1 MANSQARDGRLSLAF
16 IGGDPVKATSVAIGD
31 FIVVT
36 AKGTSSV
43 FTDYDLNRPFF
54 AMKAFTPATGDEV
67 YKIPLYFLGQ
77 ATGKS
82 LSHSK
87 NTTDVTMDYDEAT
100 NNVTDGI
107 VSSSGSI
114 SGMFIT
120 EKIVTDAD
128 TGVNILKS
136 RFKTLVQVDST
147 GKVTTKAAAT
157 TEKDILV
164 ICWNLRNAK
173 AGDLLDIDIVP
184 ALITGLNI
192 GGEYGSSQSFDID
205 FTGNASDENN
215 FMGSELQLE
224 ATAALLST
232 FKTARPATA

>member
-16 IGGDPVKATSVAIGD
+16 IGGDPVTASAVAIGD

-36 AKGTSSV
+36 TKGSSSV
-43 FTDYDLNRPFF
+43 FADYELNKPFF
-54 AMKAFTPATGDEV
+54 ANKAFTPASGDTV

-77 ATGKS
+77 ATGKN

-87 NTTDVTMDYDEAT
+87 NTTDVTMDYDAAT

-107 VSSSGSI
+107 VSTSGSI

-120 EKIVTDAD
+120 EKIESGKE
-128 TGVNILKS
+128 TGVNLLKS
-136 RFKTLVQVDST
+136 RFKTLIQIDST
-147 GKVTTKAAAT
+147 GKATTKAAAT

-173 AGDLLDIDIVP
+173 VGDLLDIDVVP
-184 ALITGLNI
+184 ALITGLSV

-215 FMGSELQLE
+215 FEGSELQIE
-224 ATAALLST
+224 ATSALLAT
-232 FKTARPATA
+232 FKTARPVA

>member
-16 IGGDPVKATSVAIGD
+16 IGGDPVKASSVAIGD
-31 FIVVT
+31 FVVVT

-43 FTDYDLNRPFF
+43 FSDYDLNRPFF
-54 AMKAFTPATGDEV
+54 AMKAFTPASGDEV

-100 NNVTDGI
+100 NNVSDGI
-107 VSSSGSI
+107 VSTSGSI

-147 GKVTTKAAAT
+147 GKVTKKEAAT
-157 TEKDILV
+157 TEKDLLI

-173 AGDLLDIDIVP
+173 AGDMLDIDVVP
-184 ALITGLNI
+184 ALITGLSI

-224 ATAALLST
+224 ATAGLLAT

>member
-1 MANSQARDGRLSLAF
+1 MANSQTRDGRSSLAF
-16 IGGDPVKATSVAIGD
+16 IAGDKEAVSSTKAIAVGD

-36 AKGTSSV
+36 AKGASSA
-43 FTDYDLNRPFF
+43 FTDYPLNKPFF
-54 AMKAFTPATGDEV
+54 AMKAFSPATGDTV
-67 YKIPLYFLGQ
+67 YKMPLYFLGQ

-87 NTTDVTMDYDEAT
+87 NTTDTTIDYDEST

-114 SGMFIT
+114 SGSFIT
-120 EKIVTDAD
+120 EDITGDKS
-128 TGVNILKS
+128 GVNLLKS
-136 RFKTLVQVDST
+136 RFRSIIQIDDTGAAST
-147 GKVTTKAAAT
+147 KDANT

-173 AGDLLDIDIVP
+173 AGDLLEIDVVP
-184 ALITGLNI
+184 ALITGLSV

-205 FTGNASDENN
+205 FTGNATDENN
-215 FMGSELQLE
+215 FEGSTLQIE
-224 ATAALLST
+224 ATEAFLKT
-232 FKTARPATA
+232 FSLARPV

>member
-16 IGGDPVKATSVAIGD
+16 IGGDPATAKAVAVGD

-36 AKGTSSV
+36 AKASTSSA
-43 FTDYDLNRPFF
+43 FDGYELNKPFF
-54 AMKAFTPATGDEV
+54 ANKAFTPATGDTV
-67 YKIPLYFLGQ
+67 YKIPLFFLGH

-87 NTTDVTMDYDEAT
+87 NTTDVTMDYDAAT

-107 VSSSGSI
+107 VSTSGSI

-120 EKIVTDAD
+120 EKIVDGAD
-128 TGVNILKS
+128 TGVNLLKS
-136 RFKTLVQVDST
+136 RFKTLVQIDST
-147 GKVTTKAAAT
+147 GKATTKAAAT

-173 AGDLLDIDIVP
+173 AGDLLDIDVVP
-184 ALITGLNI
+184 ALFTNLSI

-215 FMGSELQLE
+215 FEGSELQIE
-224 ATAALLST
+224 ATADLLAT
-232 FKTARPATA
+232 FKTARPVA

>member
-16 IGGDPVKATSVAIGD
+16 IGGDPEAVKSVAIGD

-36 AKGTSSV
+36 AKASTSSV
-43 FTDYDLNRPFF
+43 FTDYELNKPFF
-54 AMKAFTPATGDEV
+54 ANKAYTPATGDTV

-87 NTTDVTMDYDEAT
+87 NTTDVTMDYDSS
-100 NNVTDGI
+100 NNSVTDGI
-107 VSSSGSI
+107 VSTSGSI
-114 SGMFIT
+114 SGMFVT
-120 EKIVTDAD
+120 EKIVSGSE
-128 TGVNILKS
+128 TGVNLLKS
-136 RFKTLVQVDST
+136 RFKNLVQIDKT
-147 GKVTTKAAAT
+147 GAVTTKAAST

-164 ICWNLRNAK
+164 LCWNLRNAK
-173 AGDLLDIDIVP
+173 VGDLLDIDIVP
-184 ALITGLNI
+184 ALITGLSI

-215 FMGSELQLE
+215 FEGSELQIE
-224 ATAALLST
+224 ATADLLAT
-232 FKTARPATA
+232 FKTARPVA

>member
-16 IGGDPVKATSVAIGD
+16 IGGDPVTATAVAIGD

-36 AKGTSSV
+36 AKGSSSV
-43 FTDYDLNRPFF
+43 FADYELNKPFF
-54 AMKAFTPATGDEV
+54 ANKAFTPASGDTV

-77 ATGKS
+77 ATGKN

-87 NTTDVTMDYDEAT
+87 NTTDVTMDYDSAT

-107 VSSSGSI
+107 VSTSGSI

-120 EKIVTDAD
+120 EKIESDKE
-128 TGVNILKS
+128 TGVNLLKS
-136 RFKTLVQVDST
+136 RFKTLIQIDAS
-147 GKVTTKAAAT
+147 GKATTKAAAT

-173 AGDLLDIDIVP
+173 VGDLLDIDVVP
-184 ALITGLNI
+184 ALITGLSI

-215 FMGSELQLE
+215 FEGSELQIE
-224 ATAALLST
+224 ATAGLLGT
-232 FKTARPATA
+232 FKTARPVA